1 MKKLSFI
8 LLLVLLILLFTT
20 VTFAEIK
27 QWTWTT
33 DKGTFTMNEKIA
45 NRIADGEKIKI
56 VCSHFALGTPFM
68 NAMEAGFMDEAEALG
83 ITVQMVGPTDGVVE
97 KQVAELETILT
108 AGNLDAIAIGSGD
121 IGSTMQMFEKAWKLG
136 IPVVACDLDSPGAYK
151 LAYVGQP
158 PYYDCGV
165 MGAEDFMKF
174 HPEKIGK
181 LALFAAFPAA
191 PYARGNIQG
200 FTETLEKN
208 GYKLKTIGPFDL
220 TPNKA
225 QGYGVVENTFLANPD
240 ITAVY
245 VAEEFVVVV
254 AQYLE
259 RNNLQDKVVL
269 VGVNDMRD
277 ILEYVKKGIIKQ
289 TVSIDPY
296 GQARAVTKVLY
307 DFLTEGKTV
316 SDPFSVSMTK
326 ITKENV
332 DEWLAKPWI

>member
-1 MKKLSFI
+1 MKKITLI
-8 LLLVLLILLFTT
+8 GLLILLILTLST
-20 VTFAEIK
+20 VIFAEIN

-33 DKGTFTMNEKIA
+33 DKGTFKINEDIA
-45 NRIADGEKIKI
+45 KRIADGEQIKI

-83 ITVQMVGPTDGVVE
+83 IKVQMVGPTDGVVE

-121 IGSTMQMFEKAWKLG
+121 IGSTMQMFKKAWDLG

-158 PYYDCGV
+158 PYYDCGR

-174 HPEKIGK
+174 HPEKTGK

-191 PYARGNIQG
+191 PYARGNILG

-208 GYKLKTIGPFDL
+208 GYELETIGPFDL

-225 QGYGVVENTFLANPD
+225 QGYGVVENAFIAPED
-240 ITAVY
+240 V
-245 VAEEFVVVV
+245 
-254 AQYLE
+254 
-259 RNNLQDKVVL
+259 
-269 VGVNDMRD
+269 
-277 ILEYVKKGIIKQ
+277 
-289 TVSIDPY
+289 
-296 GQARAVTKVLY
+296 
-307 DFLTEGKTV
+307 
-316 SDPFSVSMTK
+316 
-326 ITKENV
+326 
-332 DEWLAKPWI
+332 